1 MRNEDALYLRKS
13 RADVELEK
21 EGELETLAKHKKILL
36 ELANKQNLNVVKIY
50 EEVVSGESVQARPE
64 MQKLLKDIY
73 MKKYRSV
80 IVMEVERLA
89 RGATKDQGEVAEAF
103 KFSNTKIV
111 TPAKT
116 YDPNNEFDEEYFEF
130 GLFMSRREYKTIQR
144 RLHTGKMQSVKDG
157 NYMGSLPP
165 YGYDI
170 WNRGKHDRT
179 LKRNEQSK
187 YIPIIFEWFVNDRL
201 NAGEISRRLTAMG
214 VPTRTGK
221 PEWHRATIKDI
232 LKNHLYIGKVRW
244 FRRKVTKD
252 FDGELMKKVKHRN
265 THDEYLIADG
275 KHEPLISEELFNKAQ
290 TLFTGIVPTNTAKL
304 VNPFAGILKCSK
316 CGKLMSY
323 HSYKHK
329 KGNVRPRIIHVE
341 SELCKVKSCFFD
353 DVMSAVIEALN
364 SHISDF
370 TLTLNNSNK
379 NEEKRKYEQLQALMR
394 EDLKKLEIKKDKL
407 FDNFEDGIYTK
418 AEFLERKKIN
428 TAKIE
433 KLKQELANLTPP
445 NIDDIEFKIV
455 KFSEVVKS
463 LKDESISVVIKNNLL
478 KDIIKSIEY
487 TNNNTIELDIHLNS

>member
-21 EGELETLAKHKKILL
+21 EEELETLAKHKKILL
-36 ELANKQNLNVVKIY
+36 EIANKKNLNVVEIY
-50 EEVVSGESVQARPE
+50 EEVVSGESIQDRPE
-64 MQKLLKDIY
+64 MQRLLKDIY

-111 TPAKT
+111 TPSKT
-116 YDPNNEFDEEYFEF
+116 YDPTNEFDEEYFEF

-179 LKRNEQSK
+179 LKVNEQSK
-187 YIPIIFEWFVNDRL
+187 YIPIIFEWFVMDRL
-201 NAGEISRRLTAMG
+201 NAGEIARRLTSMG

-221 PEWHRATIKDI
+221 PEWNRSTIKDI

-252 FDGELMKKVKHRN
+252 FDGETMKKVKHRN
-265 THDEYLIADG
+265 ESNDFLLAEG
-275 KHEPLISEELFNKAQ
+275 KHEPLITEELFKKAQ
-290 TLFTGIVPTNTAKL
+290 SLFTGIVPTNTNKL
-304 VNPFAGILKCSK
+304 INPFAGILKCSN
-316 CGKLMSY
+316 CGKFMVY
-323 HSYKHK
+323 QSYKKARNRMCH
-329 KGNVRPRIIHVE
+329 PE
-341 SELCKVKSCFFD
+341 SKLCQVKSCYFD
-353 DVMSAVIEALN
+353 DIITSVIEALN
-364 SHISDF
+364 GHISDF
-370 TLTLNNSNK
+370 EMIVSNSNTD
-379 NEEKRKYEQLQALMR
+379 EEKLKYDHLKELMTN
-394 EDLKKLEIKKDKL
+394 DLDKLERKKTKL
-407 FDNFEDGIYTK
+407 FDNFEEELYTK
-418 AEFLERKKIN
+418 AEFIERKELI

-433 KLKQELANLTPP
+433 KLKMELNELKPP
-445 NIDDIEFKIV
+445 SVGEYETKIV
-455 KFSEVVKS
+455 KFSQVVNS
-463 LKDESISVVIKNNLL
+463 LKDENISAVVKNNLL

-487 TNNNTIELDIHLNS
+487 TNNNIIELDIHFNS